1 MFGNPRGHLISTIR
15 GGNNSIFSVLKVG
28 FWLKGSYVR
37 ICGSSEIGPRMT
49 VLTLRAKLKLYVGQ
63 FRPGGALS
71 GTAEINVLKRLGV
84 HVENIAPI
92 WKQQVDMLGF
102 CLWLAF
108 WLGFIQ
114 KYSALLCRPKRCG
127 SGGLETADASVRIA
141 IRRRCLLA
149 SPAKH
154 AGIHIDDLEYQE
166 GTEKKNKRCFFRSHR
181 AQPEREARW
190 TAWTEAF
197 TVGIVLARCKPRP
210 RAHIYRPKLSF
221 VYLWKTNLRKNKP
234 PAVPSANLSS
244 TQTPHLLWAS
254 LQLPNIFK
262 NGSKTTSK
270 RWRLVSAE
278 K

>member
-102 CLWLAF
+102 LSMACILA
-108 WLGFIQ
+108 GFHP
-114 KYSALLCRPKRCG
+114 KHSALLCRPKRCG

-166 GTEKKNKRCFFRSHR
+166 GTEKKKKRCFFRSHR

-190 TAWTEAF
+190 TA
-197 TVGIVLARCKPRP
+197 
-210 RAHIYRPKLSF
+210 
-221 VYLWKTNLRKNKP
+221 
-234 PAVPSANLSS
+234 
-244 TQTPHLLWAS
+244 
-254 LQLPNIFK
+254 
-262 NGSKTTSK
+262 
-270 RWRLVSAE
+270 
-278 K
+278 

>member
-84 HVENIAPI
+84 HVEILLPFGNSRWTCLDFVYGLHFGWVSSKNIPLSSAVQ
-92 WKQQVDMLGF
+92 KDAAQVGWRL
-102 CLWLAF
+102 
-108 WLGFIQ
+108 
-114 KYSALLCRPKRCG
+114 
-127 SGGLETADASVRIA
+127 ADASLRIV

-166 GTEKKNKRCFFRSHR
+166 GTEKKKKRCFFRSHR

-190 TAWTEAF
+190 TA
-197 TVGIVLARCKPRP
+197 
-210 RAHIYRPKLSF
+210 
-221 VYLWKTNLRKNKP
+221 
-234 PAVPSANLSS
+234 
-244 TQTPHLLWAS
+244 
-254 LQLPNIFK
+254 
-262 NGSKTTSK
+262 
-270 RWRLVSAE
+270 
-278 K
+278 

>member
-114 KYSALLCRPKRCG
+114 NIPLSSAVQKDAAQVGWRPRMHLCASRSVAGAYLLLPQSMLGYISMTLNIKRVQKKKIK
-127 SGGLETADASVRIA
+127 DASLEVTERNRSARRDGRLELRRSQAVLSWHAVNHAHARI
-141 IRRRCLLA
+141 
-149 SPAKH
+149 
-154 AGIHIDDLEYQE
+154 
-166 GTEKKNKRCFFRSHR
+166 
-181 AQPEREARW
+181 
-190 TAWTEAF
+190 F
-197 TVGIVLARCKPRP
+197 TG
-210 RAHIYRPKLSF
+210 
-221 VYLWKTNLRKNKP
+221 
-234 PAVPSANLSS
+234 PS
-244 TQTPHLLWAS
+244 
-254 LQLPNIFK
+254 
-262 NGSKTTSK
+262 
-270 RWRLVSAE
+270 
-278 K
+278 

>member
-102 CLWLAF
+102 LSMACILA
-108 WLGFIQ
+108 GFH
-114 KYSALLCRPKRCG
+114 PKIFR
-127 SGGLETADASVRIA
+127 
-141 IRRRCLLA
+141 
-149 SPAKH
+149 SPLPSKKMRLRW
-154 AGIHIDDLEYQE
+154 AGDRGCICAHRDPSQVLTCFSRKACWDTYRWPWISRGYR
-166 GTEKKNKRCFFRSHR
+166 KKNKRCFFRSHR

-221 VYLWKTNLRKNKP
+221 VYLWKMNLRKNKP

>member
-114 KYSALLCRPKRCG
+114 NIPLSSAVQKDAAQVGWRPRMHLCASRSVAGAYLLLPQSMLGYISMTLNIKRVQKKKKK
-127 SGGLETADASVRIA
+127 DASLEVTERNRSARRDGRLELRRSQAVLSWHAVNHAHARI
-141 IRRRCLLA
+141 
-149 SPAKH
+149 
-154 AGIHIDDLEYQE
+154 
-166 GTEKKNKRCFFRSHR
+166 
-181 AQPEREARW
+181 
-190 TAWTEAF
+190 F
-197 TVGIVLARCKPRP
+197 TG
-210 RAHIYRPKLSF
+210 
-221 VYLWKTNLRKNKP
+221 
-234 PAVPSANLSS
+234 PS
-244 TQTPHLLWAS
+244 
-254 LQLPNIFK
+254 
-262 NGSKTTSK
+262 
-270 RWRLVSAE
+270 
-278 K
+278 

>member
-37 ICGSSEIGPRMT
+37 VCGSSEIGPRMT

-114 KYSALLCRPKRCG
+114 NIPLSSAVQKDAAQVGWRL
-127 SGGLETADASVRIA
+127 ADASVRIV

-166 GTEKKNKRCFFRSHR
+166 GTEKKIKD
-181 AQPEREARW
+181 
-190 TAWTEAF
+190 
-197 TVGIVLARCKPRP
+197 
-210 RAHIYRPKLSF
+210 
-221 VYLWKTNLRKNKP
+221 
-234 PAVPSANLSS
+234 
-244 TQTPHLLWAS
+244 AS
-254 LQLPNIFK
+254 LEVTELNRSARRDGRLELRRSQSVLSWHAVNHAHARIFT
-262 NGSKTTSK
+262 GPS
-270 RWRLVSAE
+270 
-278 K
+278 

>member
-1 MFGNPRGHLISTIR
+1 MCS
-15 GGNNSIFSVLKVG
+15 
-28 FWLKGSYVR
+28 
-37 ICGSSEIGPRMT
+37 
-49 VLTLRAKLKLYVGQ
+49 
-63 FRPGGALS
+63 
-71 GTAEINVLKRLGV
+71 NVWGCM
-84 HVENIAPI
+84 
-92 WKQQVDMLGF
+92 WKY
-102 CLWLAF
+102 C
-108 WLGFIQ
+108 
-114 KYSALLCRPKRCG
+114 SH
-127 SGGLETADASVRIA
+127 LETAGGHAWIFVYGLHFGWVSSKNIPLSSAVQKDAAQVGWRLADASLRIV

-166 GTEKKNKRCFFRSHR
+166 GTEKKKKRCFFRSHR
-181 AQPEREARW
+181 AQLEREARW

-197 TVGIVLARCKPRP
+197 TGSIVLARCKPRP

-221 VYLWKTNLRKNKP
+221 VYLWKMNLRKNKP

-254 LQLPNIFK
+254 LRLPNIFK